1 MSITVIF
8 KDFEEMQ
15 AFAERLLGA
24 STKAPL
30 TETPKEDTEAQGAPV
45 PVTQT
50 SVTATPVP
58 VAPTAVPVVPTA
70 PAASPVTSAPTAV
83 PTTAP
88 TYTMEDLAKAA
99 MTLMDAGRQNDLIAL
114 LNKFGVSSLPDLPTT
129 HYGAFATD
137 LRGLGAQI

>member
-1 MSITVIF
+1 MTITVTF
-8 KDFEEMQ
+8 NDFEEMQ
-15 AFAERLLGA
+15 AFAEKLAGA
-24 STKAPL
+24 PTIAPL
-30 TETPKEDTEAQGAPV
+30 TETPKESTEAQSAPV

-50 SVTATPVP
+50 PTTVTPVP
-58 VAPTAVPVVPTA
+58 VAPTAVPVAPTTPAAPPVPTA
-70 PAASPVTSAPTAV
+70 STAV

-114 LNKFGVSSLPDLPTT
+114 LNKFGVSSLPDLSPA